1 MNISAVVL
9 SKNNEKNIVR
19 CLRSLSFCDEILLID
34 DYSQDKTC
42 EIAKGLGAK
51 IYKYGL
57 NSNFARQR
65 NFGLEKALGKWVLFL
80 DPDEEI
86 SEELKNEI
94 VREISIND
102 NPYNGFYL
110 KRIDFIGKH
119 VLRHGEI
126 GKVRLLRL
134 AKRKAG
140 KWVRRVHEEWKIRG
154 KKGVLI
160 TPIYHFHPNMAKYIS
175 NINLWSNFHAQANQ
189 NEGKRSNLF
198 KIILWPIGKF
208 FVSWILHLGFLDGMP
223 GFVVALIMSFHS
235 FLAWSKL
242 WMMESNS
249 K

>member
-1 MNISAVVL
+1 MDISAVVL
-9 SKNNEKNIVR
+9 SKNNEKNIAR
-19 CLRSLSFCDEILLID
+19 CLKSLEFCDEILIID

-42 EIAKGLGAK
+42 GIAKNLGAK
-51 IYKYGL
+51 IYKHGL
-57 NSNFARQR
+57 DSNFARQR

-86 SEELKNEI
+86 SEDLKKEVI
-94 VREISIND
+94 REIGINN
-102 NPYNGFYL
+102 NPYDGFYF
-110 KRIDFIGKH
+110 KRNDFIGKQ

-134 AKRKAG
+134 AKRKTG

-154 KKGVLI
+154 ETGEFEY
-160 TPIYHFHPNMAKYIS
+160 PMYHFHPSLEKYIS
-175 NINLWSNFHAQANQ
+175 NINLWTNFHAQANQ
-189 NEGKRSNLF
+189 SEGKRSSLA
-198 KIILWPIGKF
+198 KIFLWPIGKF
-208 FVSWILHLGFLDGMP
+208 FVSWIFRLGFLDGMP

-242 WMMESNS
+242 WIIESNT